1 MDARD
6 QDLVSATADYVWG
19 EMVLMRQYGFT
30 DVEGDLRVE
39 DGVLRA
45 DVRGKAPTAAEFIT
59 LTFNTETRN
68 GISD

>member
-1 MDARD
+1 MDESDAKI
-6 QDLVSATADYVWG
+6 VSATVDYVWD
-19 EMVLMRQYGFT
+19 EMSLMRQYGFT

-59 LTFNTETRN
+59 LTFNVE
-68 GISD
+68 

>member
-39 DGVLRA
+39 AGVLRA

-59 LTFNTETRN
+59 LTFNVE
-68 GISD
+68 